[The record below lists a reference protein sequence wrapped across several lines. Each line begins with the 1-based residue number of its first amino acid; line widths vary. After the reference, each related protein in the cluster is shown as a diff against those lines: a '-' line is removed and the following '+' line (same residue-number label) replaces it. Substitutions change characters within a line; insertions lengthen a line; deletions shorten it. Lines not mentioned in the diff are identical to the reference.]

1 MTFYILLNQVAML
14 FVSMNVL
21 TTLTFDSEI
30 KAFYYGGGKEEVFIK
45 ETDGKTLLI
54 KPYRVDS
61 LSNLLVVTQ
70 KRKFYFQLTH
80 DGKEVHKFIEVK
92 HGVINH
98 ALKKKLETKDFEIL
112 EGGTSILFINKRPS
126 EINVNGRRIKSR
138 EYLSKGVPI
147 FVENNRIL
155 N

>member
-45 ETDGKTLLI
+45 ETDDKTLLI

-70 KRKFYFQLTH
+70 KRKFYFQLAH
-80 DGKEVHKFIEVK
+80 DGKEGHKFIEVK
-92 HGVINH
+92 HGVMNH

-126 EINVNGRRIKSR
+126 EIDVNGRRIKSR